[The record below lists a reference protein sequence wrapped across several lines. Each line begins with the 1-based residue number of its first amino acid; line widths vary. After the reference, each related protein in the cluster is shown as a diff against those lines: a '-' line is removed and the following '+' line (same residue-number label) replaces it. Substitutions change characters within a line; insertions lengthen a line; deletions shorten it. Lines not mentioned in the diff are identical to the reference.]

1 MRSYELMLAINPQLE
16 EEELDSLI
24 NKFKKL
30 IKHEKGKVTK
40 VDKWGKRKLAYEI
53 KDFQEAYYVVLNFN
67 VDEKN
72 ISELERV
79 IKLEEKIIRYL
90 LILLQKTISSSQEV

>member
-30 IKHEKGKVTK
+30 IKHEKGEVTK

>member
-30 IKHEKGKVTK
+30 IKEEKGEETK
-40 VDKWGKRKLAYEI
+40 IDKWGKRNLAYEI

-72 ISELERV
+72 VSELERV
-79 IKLEEKIIRYL
+79 IKLEEKVIRYL
-90 LILLQKTISSSQEV
+90 LILLQKTISSTKEV